1 MTINYETKAPG
12 VYLEEITPAGPIA
25 GAGTSVAAFIGRAAK
40 VADPKDLGTAV
51 PVTNW
56 TVYTGRFGDYDG
68 ISTMLPFAVR
78 GFFENG
84 GTLAYVVAVDPVND
98 QDEVD
103 AALAA
108 LTRRP
113 DVSLVCAPGLDIDV
127 QRKVLDHC
135 SELRDRFAVLDG
147 VPDDEPLE
155 PTGPL
160 QAQRGLLTSDNGF
173 GALYWPWI
181 LIPDPTMANR
191 PGPAPADQ
199 PPKPIAV
206 PPSGHVAGVM
216 ARCDNTVGVHKAPAN
231 EVVRGAVD
239 LQSTVNDAEHGRLN
253 QLNINV
259 IRQFPGGPPR
269 IWGARTLTEQTQWR
283 HVNVRRLVSFIED
296 SLTQGLRW
304 AVFAPNNL
312 SLWKGLERT
321 ITEFLTRVWEA
332 GALFG
337 ATPQEAFYVLINEEL
352 NPPSVRNRGQV
363 IVEIGLAPTRPAEW
377 VVLRVGLWDGGARIT
392 EG

>member
-1 MTINYETKAPG
+1 MAVNYEQRAPG
-12 VYLEEITPAGPIA
+12 VYHEEITPAGPIA
-25 GAGTSVAAFIGRAAK
+25 GAGTSVAAFIGP
-40 VADPKDLGTAV
+40 VARLDPDDLTRAV

-56 TVYTGRFGDYDG
+56 TTYTGRFGDYDDDR
-68 ISTMLPFAVR
+68 TMLPFAVR

-84 GTLAYVVAVDPVND
+84 GTFAYVVPVGD
-98 QDEVD
+98 VADTQQMD

-113 DVSLVCAPGLDIDV
+113 DVSIVCVPGVVDAGV
-127 QRKVLDHC
+127 QGRVLGHC
-135 SELRDRFAVLDG
+135 TDLADRFAVLDG
-147 VPDDEPLE
+147 ARDDQPLDE
-155 PTGPL
+155 DGAL
-160 QAQRGLLTSDNGF
+160 QTQRGLLDSENGF

-181 LIPDPTMANR
+181 VVPDPR
-191 PGPAPADQ
+191 PGATAPV
-199 PPKPIAV
+199 PV

-239 LQSTVNDAEHGRLN
+239 LDWSLNDTEHGQLN
-253 QLNINV
+253 ALNINV
-259 IRQFPGGPPR
+259 IRQFPGGPPLV
-269 IWGARTLTEQTQWR
+269 WGARTLTRNTQWR
-283 HVNVRRLVSFIED
+283 YVNVRRLVSFIED

-304 AVFAPNNL
+304 AVFEPNNTA
-312 SLWKGLERT
+312 LWKGLERT

-337 ATPQEAFYVLINEEL
+337 ATAEDAFYVLVNKEL
-352 NPPSVRNRGQV
+352 NPPAVQNLGQV
-363 IVEIGLAPTRPAEW
+363 VVEIGLAPTRPAEW
-377 VVLRVGLWDGGARIT
+377 VVLRLGLWDGGARIT

>member
-1 MTINYETKAPG
+1 MTVSYEDKAPG

-25 GAGTSVAAFIGRAAK
+25 GAGTSVAAFIGAVAQLQDKDAGRAN
-40 VADPKDLGTAV
+40 PI
-51 PVTNW
+51 TNW
-56 TVYTGRFGDYDG
+56 TAFTDKFGADLDP
-68 ISTMLPFAVR
+68 SKTTLPFAVR

-84 GTLAYVVAVDPVND
+84 GTYAYVVPVKDVTKAEEIDN
-98 QDEVD
+98 
-103 AALAA
+103 ALQA
-108 LTRRP
+108 LTRTP
-113 DVSLVCAPGLDIDV
+113 DVSIVCLPGVVDPNL
-127 QRKVLDHC
+127 QGKLLTHC

-147 VPDDEPLE
+147 AQDNDPLNAV
-155 PTGPL
+155 
-160 QAQRGLLTSDNGF
+160 QKQRAKLTSENGF

-181 LIPDPTMANR
+181 MVPDPR
-191 PGPAPADQ
+191 PG
-199 PPKPIAV
+199 KTEPIAV

-239 LQSTVNDAEHGRLN
+239 VGWPLNDAEQGKLN
-253 QLNINV
+253 QLNVNA
-259 IRQFPGGPPR
+259 IRQFPGGPPLV
-269 IWGARTLTEQTQWR
+269 WGARTLTTGTQWR

-304 AVFAPNNL
+304 AVFAPNNIA
-312 SLWKGLERT
+312 LWKGLERT

-337 ATPQEAFYVLINEEL
+337 PTAKDAFYVLINEEL
-352 NPPSVRNRGQV
+352 NPPAVRNLGQV
-363 IVEIGLAPTRPAEW
+363 IIEIGLAPTRPAEW
-377 VVLRVGLWDGGARIT
+377 VVLRIGLWDGGARVT

>member
-25 GAGTSVAAFIGRAAK
+25 GAGTSVAAFIGRAARG
-40 VADPKDLGTAV
+40 DPKDLGTAV

-56 TVYTGRFGDYDG
+56 TVYTGRFGEYDG
-68 ISTMLPFAVR
+68 LSTMLPFAVR

-84 GTLAYVVAVDPVND
+84 GTYAYVVAVDDLGDPAK
-98 QDEVD
+98 VD
-103 AALAA
+103 AAWAA
-108 LTRRP
+108 LTRKP
-113 DVSLVCAPGLDIDV
+113 DVSLVCVPGVVDTDV
-127 QRKVLDHC
+127 QRKVLEHC
-135 SELRDRFAVLDG
+135 ADLRDRFAILDG
-147 VPDDEPLE
+147 IPDDKPLE
-155 PTGPL
+155 DS
-160 QAQRGLLTSDNGF
+160 GLLQTQRALLRSENGF

-181 LIPDPTMANR
+181 RIPDPTR
-191 PGPAPADQ
+191 SGRQPAPTD
-199 PPKPIAV
+199 PPPQLIPV

-231 EVVRGAVD
+231 EVIRGAVD
-239 LQSTVNDAEHGRLN
+239 VVWTLNDAEHGRLN

-259 IRQFPGGPPR
+259 IRQFPGGPPLV
-269 IWGARTLTEQTQWR
+269 WGARTLTDGTQWR

-304 AVFAPNNL
+304 AVFAPNNM

-352 NPPSVRNRGQV
+352 NPPDVRNLGQV
-363 IVEIGLAPTRPAEW
+363 VVEIGLAPTRPAEW
-377 VVLRVGLWDGGARIT
+377 VRLRIGLWDGGARIT